1 MNTKLIE
8 LAERRATLVA
18 RARVQRDELSGALA
32 SWRSPLGM
40 IDQGIAAIR
49 FVKRYP
55 VVLAGIVTLGVVSRP
70 VRLMKWLPPGWL
82 MWRAARV
89 ALGMTGRILPGLLE
103 SHFRSPHEHLI
114 RKTD

>member
-89 ALGMTGRILPGLLE
+89 ALGMAGRILPGLLE
-103 SHFRSPHEHLI
+103 SHFRSPHEPLI